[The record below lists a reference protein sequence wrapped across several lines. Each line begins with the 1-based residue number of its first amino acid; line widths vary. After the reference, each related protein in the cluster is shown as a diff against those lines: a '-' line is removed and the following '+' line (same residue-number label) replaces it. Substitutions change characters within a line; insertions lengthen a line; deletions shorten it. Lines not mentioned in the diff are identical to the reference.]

1 MILKKLY
8 TLPDPDKFFKPV
20 KFVPGFNFI
29 FGKKEYITDPKESLN
44 GIGKSAFL
52 ELIDFALLSSFKK
65 NEGKRIYDAYHKG
78 ILKGVSVVLE
88 FEIDGIVYKIIRS
101 FDKPRVISFSE
112 INSKPVEYYITDLSE
127 KLCELI
133 FKRPGYSGHFENS
146 WLRQLIP
153 FFIKI
158 QFSKD
163 HKFTDPIK
171 YLKQARPVQ
180 LPQYHFFF
188 MNIDNTLA
196 HYNFQIQEELR
207 KIEPALEEIKTYL
220 IEEYKLK
227 DIDATEDKISNLRLQ
242 IDDLQKGIDSFKL
255 RKNYEYDEN
264 RANLLTQ
271 EIKELWFNNNNDQK
285 KIENY
290 LSSFN
295 LETTV
300 STNKVKELYE
310 EFGLI
315 ADKIKK
321 SLDDVIEFRRSLI
334 RSRKE
339 FLKEEIDRLN
349 QLIQDRTSSINVKEE
364 ERSKIYS
371 KLSKKNAIKDLTTAY
386 NSINSLKDELAE
398 LEARIRSHREISKKK
413 IEILKREK
421 TLESEILDFKEKIN
435 SQQFDIA
442 RYISNI
448 YHRLYADHTA
458 SSVFVI
464 GTNFNTKPKFEF
476 SILESSKM
484 LSTGRNQGRTLIYD
498 LTVLFHAI
506 EKGFKLPRFLI
517 HDGIFNEMDK
527 THLIEL
533 YKFLNEKKEEGLDF
547 QYILTLNEEGTLTD
561 NFGDSDLLN
570 PDKIA
575 DEAILVLT
583 PNNKLFKTEYE

>member
-8 TLPDPDKFFKPV
+8 TLPDPERFFKPV
-20 KFVPGFNFI
+20 EFVPGFNFI
-29 FGKKEYITDPKESLN
+29 FGKKEFISDPKESLN

-65 NEGKRIYDAYHKG
+65 NEGKRIYDAYQKG
-78 ILKGVSVVLE
+78 ILKGVSVALE
-88 FEIDGIVYKIIRS
+88 FEVDGIIYIIIRS
-101 FDKPRVISFSE
+101 FDKPRIISFSE
-112 INSKPVEYYITDLSE
+112 ANSNPVEYYITDLSE
-127 KLCELI
+127 KLCNLI
-133 FKRPGYSGHFENS
+133 FNRPGYPGHFENT

-188 MNIDNTLA
+188 MDIDNTLA
-196 HYNFQIQEELR
+196 NINYQIQEELR
-207 KIEPALEEIKTYL
+207 KIEPALEEIQSFL
-220 IEEYKLK
+220 LEEYKLN
-227 DIDATEDKISNLRLQ
+227 DIGSTEDKINNLKLQ
-242 IDDLQKGIDSFKL
+242 IDDLQKGIDNFKL
-255 RKNYEYDEN
+255 RKNYENDEN
-264 RANLLTQ
+264 RANILTQ
-271 EIKELWFNNNNDQK
+271 EIKQLWFGNNNDQK

-300 STNKVKELYE
+300 STNKVKELYA

-321 SLDDVIEFRRSLI
+321 SLDDVIEFRKSLI
-334 RSRKE
+334 KSRKE
-339 FLKEEIDRLN
+339 FLKDEIDRLKN
-349 QLIQDRTSSINVKEE
+349 LIQERTSLINTKEE

-386 NSINSLKDELAE
+386 NSINSLKDELGE
-398 LEARIRSHREISKKK
+398 LEARIRSYRQITKKK
-413 IEILKREK
+413 IEIQKREK
-421 TLESEILDFKEKIN
+421 TLESEILDFKEKIS
-435 SQQFDIA
+435 SQQFEIS
-442 RYISNI
+442 RYISDI
-448 YHRLYADHTA
+448 YHRLYADATT
-458 SSVFVI
+458 SSVFSI
-464 GTNFNTKPKFEF
+464 NTKFDSQAKFYF

-498 LTVLFHAI
+498 LTILFHAI

-533 YKFLNEKKEEGLDF
+533 YKFLNEKKEEGLNF
-547 QYILTLNEEGTLTD
+547 QYILTLNEEGHLTE
-561 NFGDSDLLN
+561 NFGDSDLLT
-570 PDKIA
+570 PEKIK
-575 DEAILVLT
+575 EKAILVLT
-583 PNNKLFKTEYE
+583 PYDMLFKTKYE